1 MIFCVFSFNRGQ
13 FLRNCIESIESCAAD
28 SSVIVFDDNSDD
40 PDTIKFLE
48 DIKTRHT
55 LVQPGHS
62 SQHHLGGLY
71 GNMQSALEY
80 CRDEELVCYLQDDTQ
95 LVRPITAD
103 TISAVNEA
111 FDQLPRLGF
120 LHPCFIRGIN
130 RARGAKY
137 IFDSDTNLYY
147 RAPTERSAGRFFS
160 ALLIMKPRR
169 LLESGWRFESSEPKN
184 NRQAEKLFQPMGY
197 LFSPF
202 AMWLPEVPA
211 YRGKRKTLGLKLA
224 EKKRGC
230 GYFPFKQMTA
240 RQIEAMHHR
249 SSSEIPYAEDFLECI
264 PESPKKPWAYNPLT
278 DTGWIKTLNQLEIN
292 VRKLLGRR

>member
-1 MIFCVFSFNRGQ
+1 MIFCVFSFNRGR
-13 FLRNCIESIESCAAD
+13 FLRNCIESIENCASD
-28 SSVIVFDDNSDD
+28 SKIIVFDDHSDD
-40 PDTIKFLE
+40 PETIEILQG
-48 DIKTRHT
+48 IKTSHT

-80 CRDEELVCYLQDDTQ
+80 CRNEDLVCFLQDDTQ
-95 LVRPITAD
+95 LVRPLTEHTITD
-103 TISAVNEA
+103 INEA
-111 FDQLPRLGF
+111 FDRLPRLGF
-120 LHPCFIRGIN
+120 LHPCFIKGIN
-130 RARGAKY
+130 IKRGAQY
-137 IFDSDTNLYY
+137 LYDSDSKHYY

-160 ALLIMKPRR
+160 ALLIMKPDR
-169 LLESGWRFESSEPKN
+169 LLQSGWRFESSEPKN

-202 AMWLPEVPA
+202 AMWLPEAPA

-240 RQIEAMHHR
+240 QRVEALHER
-249 SSSEIPYAEDFLECI
+249 PSNELPCAEDFLECI

-278 DTGWIKTLNQLEIN
+278 DTGWMKTLNQLEISA
-292 VRKLLGRR
+292 RRIFSRR